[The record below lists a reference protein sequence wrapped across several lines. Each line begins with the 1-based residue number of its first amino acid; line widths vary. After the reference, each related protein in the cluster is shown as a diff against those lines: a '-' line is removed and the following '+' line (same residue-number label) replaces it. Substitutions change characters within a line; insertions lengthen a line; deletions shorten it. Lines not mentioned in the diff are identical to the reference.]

1 MMKRN
6 QFILIFT
13 LMTQVRLT
21 QKNKLFKNMTWP
33 ADQAWSNWCAALQ
46 VAMVS
51 DLRKS
56 ERNQLQQLLQQE
68 DLSAQLL
75 SMAATMPYITIFDGT
90 YPKRLKEIW
99 NPPLV
104 LFYQGDL
111 TYLQKPCL
119 TVVGARQNGAY
130 GQAILQQWLPQLVAQ
145 GVVIV
150 SGLARGVDALAHE
163 ITLAAGGSTVA
174 VIGTGL
180 MRTYPASHRALQ
192 SAISQQGLILSEYL
206 PDVGPQKQ
214 YFPERNR
221 ILAGLSYNTLV
232 VEARRQSG
240 SLITAALAVQNNRSV
255 LAVPGAVTY
264 DRAQGCNELIQQ
276 GAEPVLNA
284 QDVMQ
289 ALKAHYWWF

>member
-1 MMKRN
+1 MKRN

-13 LMTQVRLT
+13 LMTQVRLS
-21 QKNKLFKNMTWP
+21 QKNQLFKSMAWP
-33 ADQAWSNWCAALQ
+33 AEQAWSNWCAALKA
-46 VAMVS
+46 AMVG

-56 ERNQLQQLLQQE
+56 ERSQLHRLLQQVN
-68 DLSAQLL
+68 LSNQLL
-75 SMAATMPYITIFDGT
+75 SMAATIPYITIFDGT
-90 YPKRLKEIW
+90 YPNRLKEIW

-104 LFYQGDL
+104 LFYQGNL
-111 TYLQKPCL
+111 TYLQQPCL

-130 GQAILQQWLPQLVAQ
+130 GQVILQQWLPQLVAQ
-145 GVVIV
+145 GIVIV
-150 SGLARGVDALAHE
+150 SGLARGIDALAHE
-163 ITLAAGGSTVA
+163 ITLAAGGATVA

-192 SAISQQGLILSEYL
+192 AEVSRQGLILSEYL

-232 VEARRQSG
+232 VEARRKSG

-255 LAVPGAVTY
+255 LAVPGAVMY
-264 DRAQGCNELIQQ
+264 DYAQGCNELIRQ